1 MTLAKAVEALK
12 DALENRSCYC
22 SPCVNCKKRDKA
34 IASLPEP
41 KSDDEILKLMYDGI
55 PPHWQSPMALSCMKH
70 GLIALKSAGV
80 LYCKDEKS

>member
-22 SPCVNCKKRDKA
+22 SPCINCKKRDKA

-41 KSDDEILKLMYDGI
+41 MSEEDVLKIMIDGLPEHWKS
-55 PPHWQSPMALSCMKH
+55 STATSCMLH
-70 GLIALKSAGV
+70 GLYALKRAGV
-80 LYCKDEKS
+80 LLVRE